1 MSDTAVATQ
10 YTEAPVFLQAGDD
23 TIFGIVTHPRGW
35 IPRTGFIIL
44 PGGGTPLTTNRNRLS
59 VRICRHLAAL
69 GFTSM
74 RCDYHGTGESTGQL
88 QQIRLD
94 QPFVEDVAV
103 AIAHLKDMGV
113 ERIILAGSCF
123 GGRTSLAAA
132 AASEDVAAV
141 MLIATSP
148 RDYMMGERI
157 GARKAADWSLSRYL
171 LEAIRPRTFRGL
183 FNPRLRRSYVSH
195 ARTKMRQMTGTLPGG
210 KRRLEERPMG
220 TEIVSPHFDG
230 HMRSLASR
238 GVPVLLLYGNEDV
251 FLEEFQTAAEGPLAD
266 VMNEAL
272 GSIQVR
278 TVPGRLHG
286 LTTVAI
292 QDAVFDEVVAWAGAY
307 ADPGSADAVGGSDE
321 AR

>member
-1 MSDTAVATQ
+1 MSEAAVATQ

-23 TIFGIVTHPRGW
+23 TIFGIVTHPRGR

-44 PGGGTPLTTNRNRLS
+44 PGGATPLTTNRNRLS

-69 GFTSM
+69 GIMSM

-94 QPFVEDVAV
+94 QPFVEDVAA
-103 AIAHLKDMGV
+103 AIAHLKEMGV
-113 ERIILAGSCF
+113 ERVILAGSCF
-123 GGRTSLAAA
+123 GGRTSLATAA
-132 AASEDVAAV
+132 VSDDVAAV

-148 RDYMMGERI
+148 RDYMMGERV
-157 GARKAADWSLSRYL
+157 GAKKAADWSIPRYL
-171 LEAIRPRTFRGL
+171 LEAIRPRTLRGL
-183 FNPRLRRSYVSH
+183 FNPRLRRSYAMHV
-195 ARTKMRQMTGTLPGG
+195 RTKLRLMTGTLPGG

-220 TEIVSPHFDG
+220 TEIVSAHFDR
-230 HMRSLASR
+230 HIRSLAGR
-238 GVPVLLLYGNEDV
+238 GVPVLLLYGVEDG
-251 FLEEFQTAAEGPLAD
+251 FLGEFHAAAEGPLAD

-307 ADPGSADAVGGSDE
+307 ADPGSADAVGGGDE